1 MNPRKLKRKLVS
13 YIKFKELA
21 KSIKLVALSQLS
33 NLKKKISTRG
43 IPLSSIIP
51 FYNKKNYIGTNFKNC
66 LLISIGV
73 DKSCRGPHN
82 NNVFKKTEK
91 LIDNLVDSGKT
102 VSLFT
107 IGNRTKD
114 YFKKYYNNYYIGN
127 VYNIDKE
134 PISFTTSSL
143 ITEKICFDAWDKYY
157 FIFNRYYSPF
167 TQKTQIYEL
176 FGSSQFKK
184 TSLNLKNTRK
194 ITLQQ
199 DYFSF
204 IFASDAETIDNLV
217 SEVYLH
223 SFSMIVLD
231 ALEENEYSSLGAR
244 VTAMDNSGQN
254 AMKMIETMTLL
265 YNKAR
270 QASITNELIE
280 IVSAA
285 NFV

>member
-1 MNPRKLKRKLVS
+1 MNPRKLKRKLIA

-51 FYNKKNYIGTNFKNC
+51 FYDKVLYSNEYLKC
-66 LLISIGV
+66 LVIPVGV
-73 DKSCRGPHN
+73 DKSCCGPHN
-82 NNVFKKTEK
+82 GNIFKRTDK
-91 LIDNLVDSGKT
+91 LIDSLLDMNKT
-102 VSLFT
+102 VGLFT

-114 YFKKYYNNYYIGN
+114 YFKKYYSNYLIGN
-127 VYNIDKE
+127 AYNIDKE
-134 PISFTTSSL
+134 PLSLTISL
-143 ITEKICFDAWDKYY
+143 ILSEKILYKNWDKYY
-157 FIFNRYYSPF
+157 FVFNRYYSPF
-167 TQKTQIYEL
+167 TQKTKIYEIAGVNEFYNISMNWNKKKL
-176 FGSSQFKK
+176 GNEENYFGFIYKYDVNSMN
-184 TSLNLKNTRK
+184 SLLDD
-194 ITLQQ
+194 IY
-199 DYFSF
+199 D
-204 IFASDAETIDNLV
+204 
-217 SEVYLH
+217 H
-223 SFSMIVLD
+223 SFAMIVLD

-244 VTAMDNSGQN
+244 VTAMDNSSQN
-254 AMKMIETMTLL
+254 AMKMIEVMSLL